1 MVQNRPAKTP
11 NNYISPLTAGIEFE
25 FVSAHTIYP
34 YGYGITGTVNKFYQR
49 VTLNGNQIW
58 DNAFNVTV
66 SAIPPNI
73 IEGEDI
79 GFKTILK
86 AGTYVIFYSYD
97 VDTPGSSPQR
107 GTAKYTFEVVQ
118 NKYPLKKWTIT
129 DVINRVLDIAEPI
142 YKGERP
148 RFRLNGMRADG
159 TIITE
164 KNKQEGE
171 EVGQAALFDT
181 VLAPQFAFTKNT
193 LREILQQIGKVIH
206 GEPKLRPK
214 KDANG
219 WYGEVWYDIYGSGR
233 MSKISKHK
241 PYLIETSHAVE
252 NFCSSLDSSVENLIN
267 SLDRYS
273 GVIKDPYG
281 EGFKTVRTENTFVRV
296 TDTNMI
302 ISTTFPIYSVEKLEY
317 YDDNVGTVDITAYLF
332 EGSEYSRLSSY
343 SAQYPQAKLY
353 ALRFKQGEKNI
364 DGLNFKRQR
373 TSDTATL
380 FGDYSIVAII
390 KQATG
395 NSSFSIDETKYPEMR
410 FRVTYAPIYS
420 TRISQTKPYYKEVRR
435 PASLFFNQTA
445 NLVET
450 KYYGENMKGAVA
462 RLGNVEKSISY
473 ILFNVYSIPKA
484 GDMYDEDYMIS
495 GVAVEWLPTY
505 IKCTIALTKSFNRIS
520 QYIGVSSVRR
530 YSEISETQAVERNPI
545 YQEYVVI
552 GEEETPDA
560 DTRIGNGFMVGLSYT
575 FIQEYDY
582 NHVNAVIA
590 WGESYQGEPTA
601 AVILPVI
608 SSAFGNS
615 ISFSWEYADNYSAG
629 NSVEFHTEGEGD
641 ETISGYF
648 QNAFRYTDNYGRIY
662 YYHFDLRT
670 YIDYR
675 DVTVDTPFD
684 LPAYGG
690 NIPPLSYDI
699 FSTVGKQPYI
709 LRKDNREALQVSVQ
723 VNFVT
728 NLKDMIIGSALGAY
742 CPLVRGT
749 DKSLKAKLYFFPD
762 RLEKFIDHVE
772 GSVNAPLDSFPSATI
787 NVSDPIGGLFNITA
801 ENFPVSGKA
810 WAIVT
815 EQTYGDQQMV
825 EDETGNVFE
834 QREVKGGDVLI
845 ARNMDFSEG
854 DAFPPIY
861 FTAKREVFDKTVW
874 KDRR

>member
-1 MVQNRPAKTP
+1 MSKLFQAKTP
-11 NNYISPLTAGIEFE
+11 KTYVSPIPSGTEFE
-25 FVSAHTIYP
+25 FVSPHKIYEYDDYTQPNETVYSLIVTSNGNQVYENSFKINVFPGDPPTIIVDGKDEGFKTVLNSGTYIAQ
-34 YGYGITGTVNKFYQR
+34 YSFNRGNGGITG
-49 VTLNGNQIW
+49 
-58 DNAFNVTV
+58 
-66 SAIPPNI
+66 S
-73 IEGEDI
+73 
-79 GFKTILK
+79 
-86 AGTYVIFYSYD
+86 
-97 VDTPGSSPQR
+97 
-107 GTAKYTFEVVQ
+107 AKYTFEVIQ

-129 DVINRVLDIAEPI
+129 SVINRALDIAEPLH
-142 YKGERP
+142 KGERP

-164 KNKQEGE
+164 QNKREGE

-296 TDTNMI
+296 TETNMI

-317 YDDNVGTVDITAYLF
+317 YDDNLGTVDITAYLF

-420 TRISQTKPYYKEVRR
+420 TRISQTKPYYKDVRR

-473 ILFNVYSIPKA
+473 YLYNVYSIPKV

-495 GVAVEWLPTY
+495 GVAVEWQTDY
-505 IKCTIALTKSFNRIS
+505 IRCTIALTKSFNRIS

-530 YSEISETQAVERNPI
+530 YSEISENQAVERNVL
-545 YQEYVVI
+545 YREYVVI
-552 GEEETPDA
+552 GDEETPDA

-575 FIQEYDY
+575 FRQRYAY
-582 NHVNAVIA
+582 NPVTAVIA
-590 WGESYQGEPTA
+590 WGESYQGTPTA
-601 AVILPVI
+601 AVVLPVI

-615 ISFSWEYADNYSAG
+615 ISFAWQYEDNYSAG
-629 NSVEFHTEGEGD
+629 DSVNYHTEGKDDTEI
-641 ETISGYF
+641 TGYF
-648 QNAFRYTDNYGRIY
+648 QNAYRYTDNYGRIY
-662 YYHFDLRT
+662 YYNFDLRT
-670 YIDYR
+670 YVDS
-675 DVTVDTPFD
+675 VDTPLN

-690 NIPPLSYDI
+690 GVPPLSYDI

-723 VNFVT
+723 VDFVT
-728 NLKDMIIGSALGAY
+728 NLKDMIIGSALAAY
-742 CPLVRGT
+742 CPLVRGA
-749 DKSLKAKLYFFPD
+749 DRALWAKLYFFPD

-815 EQTYGDQQMV
+815 EQTYGDPQMV
-825 EDETGNVFE
+825 EDETGEPFE
-834 QREVKGGDVLI
+834 QQEVKGGDVLL

-854 DAFPPIY
+854 DEFPTIY
-861 FTAKREVFDKTVW
+861 FTPKREVFDKSVW
-874 KDRR
+874 KNRR

>member
-1 MVQNRPAKTP
+1 MEK
-11 NNYISPLTAGIEFE
+11 
-25 FVSAHTIYP
+25 
-34 YGYGITGTVNKFYQR
+34 K
-49 VTLNGNQIW
+49 
-58 DNAFNVTV
+58 
-66 SAIPPNI
+66 
-73 IEGEDI
+73 
-79 GFKTILK
+79 
-86 AGTYVIFYSYD
+86 
-97 VDTPGSSPQR
+97 
-107 GTAKYTFEVVQ
+107 AKYTFEVIQ
-118 NKYPLKKWTIT
+118 NKLPLKKWTIT
-129 DVINRVLDIAEPI
+129 GVINRALDICEPI

-164 KNKQEGE
+164 QNKQEGE

-214 KDANG
+214 KDENG
-219 WYGEVWYDIYGSGR
+219 WYGEVFYDIYGSGR
-233 MSKISKHK
+233 MSNISKHK
-241 PYLIETSHAVE
+241 PYLVETSHAVE
-252 NFCSSLDSSVENLIN
+252 NFCSALDSNVENLIN
-267 SLDRYS
+267 TLDKYS
-273 GVIKDPYG
+273 GVINEPYKG
-281 EGFKTVRTENTFVRV
+281 GYQTVRTENTFVRV
-296 TDTNMI
+296 TESNMI
-302 ISTTFPIYSVEKLEY
+302 ISTRYPVYSIEKLEY
-317 YDDNVGTVDITAYLF
+317 YDNTVGTVDLTAYLF
-332 EGSEYSRLSSY
+332 ESSEYARLSSY
-343 SAQYPQAKLY
+343 SGNFPDAKLY
-353 ALRFKQGEKNI
+353 ALRFTQGKRNI

-373 TSDTATL
+373 TSDTATAY
-380 FGDYSIVAII
+380 GDYSIVAII
-390 KQATG
+390 KQTTG
-395 NSSFSIDETKYPEMR
+395 NSNFSVSNYPAMQ
-410 FRVTYAPIYS
+410 FRVTYTPIYN
-420 TRISQTKPYYKEVRR
+420 TRLSQTKPYYKDVRR

-445 NLVET
+445 NLIET

-473 ILFNVYSIPKA
+473 MLFNVSSIPKA
-484 GDMYDEDYMIS
+484 GDMYDKDYMIS
-495 GVAVEWLPTY
+495 AVAVEYLPTY

-520 QYIGVSSVRR
+520 QYIGVSSERR

-560 DTRIGNGFMVGLSYT
+560 DTHIGNGFMVGLSYT

-582 NHVNAVIA
+582 NPVNAVIA

-601 AVILPVI
+601 TVILPVI

-749 DKSLKAKLYFFPD
+749 DKSLKAKLYFFPE

-772 GSVNAPLDSFPSATI
+772 GSVNTKLNSLPSADIT
-787 NVSDPIGGLFNITA
+787 VSDALGKQFNITA
-801 ENFPVSGKA
+801 PNFPVVGKA

-815 EQTYGDQQMV
+815 EQTESEPITV
-825 EDETGNVFE
+825 EDEKGNVFE